1 MGVVEGFGVPQLWAL
16 GLRMGLMLLCF
27 SRVVELV
34 HWFKCVLLSGFRVAQ
49 I

>member
-27 SRVVELV
+27 SRVEELWGDTLIEVEAL
-34 HWFKCVLLSGFRVAQ
+34 
-49 I
+49 